1 MSYIVRMNSASPRP
15 APSSVAPSSVAPQW
29 RTPPH
34 ITAPIVTNA
43 IYDIAAAILAFI
55 QTIRADKKRCW
66 GERERFALRL
76 GRVLQALLTLTL
88 RMDPSKIGAAFFAPQ
103 RPKSAP
109 ATPPIPPDNTPEPE
123 PEAEPRP
130 IKRRAPIL
138 PINLRRYLSAR
149 QTARRFAALMRE
161 LQEIANEASLALPEE
176 LKKYVATVR
185 EIVGAPIIPAR
196 PTYYDPKTK
205 RWSSHSSPPWKTLE
219 L

>member
-1 MSYIVRMNSASPRP
+1 MNSSPPRP
-15 APSSVAPSSVAPQW
+15 APSSVAPSSVAPD
-29 RTPPH
+29 RFTPDRFTPPH

-88 RMDPSKIGAAFFAPQ
+88 RMDPSKIGKAFFAPQ
-103 RPKSAP
+103 RPKPAP

-130 IKRRAPIL
+130 IKRRAPPL